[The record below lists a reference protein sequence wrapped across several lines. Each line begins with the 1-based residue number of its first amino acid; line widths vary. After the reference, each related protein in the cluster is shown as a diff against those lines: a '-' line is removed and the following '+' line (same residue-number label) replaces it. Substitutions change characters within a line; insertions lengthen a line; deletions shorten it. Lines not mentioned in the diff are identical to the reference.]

1 LPAQNSTSL
10 NHNFEQMTGT
20 IGEKQNSHG
29 DDPPTTPMIRERDI
43 RLDIAILCPEPILY
57 LAYLLIEL
65 TLRNGSTLIAGPS
78 ADSTTQRATAK
89 ICFTLFSGNF
99 LNPSDD
105 SNLAMNLA
113 PVKGERCVRIYI
125 QLA

>member
-1 LPAQNSTSL
+1 
-10 NHNFEQMTGT
+10 MTGT
-20 IGEKQNSHG
+20 IGEKNSHG
-29 DDPPTTPMIRERDI
+29 DDPPTPPMIRERNIRFDI
-43 RLDIAILCPEPILY
+43 VILYPEPIFY
-57 LAYLLIEL
+57 LTYLLIEL
-65 TLRNGSTLIAGPS
+65 TLPNSGTLIAGPS

-89 ICFTLFSGNF
+89 ICFALFPGNF

-113 PVKGERCVRIYI
+113 PIKGERCVRIYI